1 MRTNVNE
8 RKMDYRKLSVLV
20 IKVGIA
26 IAVVFGIIFGLLMI
40 FYDPMM
46 MLYLVGVEIMAII
59 IILVG
64 LNIRIIHYIGSKMNK
79 L

>member
-8 RKMDYRKLSVLV
+8 RKTDYRKLSVLV

-26 IAVVFGIIFGLLMI
+26 VGVILGIIFGLLML
-40 FYDPMM
+40 FYDPIMM
-46 MLYLVGVEIMAII
+46 VYLAGVEILAII

-64 LNIRIIHYIGSKMNK
+64 LNIRIIHFIGSKMNE